1 MYFFT
6 SPGGNNWTR
15 VALGYR
21 EHADEFAKKN
31 LVVYGI
37 NDKDAEVAKNW
48 VEEQSLPFSVLMDYG
63 RTVGIA
69 YGMSEKD
76 SDRYVANAAE
86 GRRPAV
92 LVDEEGLIAAWEPDI
107 NSVEK
112 VAELLASI

>member
-1 MYFFT
+1 
-6 SPGGNNWTR
+6 
-15 VALGYR
+15 
-21 EHADEFAKKN
+21 
-31 LVVYGI
+31 
-37 NDKDAEVAKNW
+37 
-48 VEEQSLPFSVLMDYG
+48 MDYG

-69 YGMSEKD
+69 YGMSEKAR
-76 SDRYVANAAE
+76 DRYVANAAE

>member
-1 MYFFT
+1 M
-6 SPGGNNWTR
+6 
-15 VALGYR
+15 
-21 EHADEFAKKN
+21 
-31 LVVYGI
+31 
-37 NDKDAEVAKNW
+37 
-48 VEEQSLPFSVLMDYG
+48 
-63 RTVGIA
+63 GIA